1 MAVVSSSLN
10 LLQVPVSSTN
20 PRYLETVI
28 DDDGV
33 AKESHRRRGSLVE
46 GAASAT
52 EPNPRHATMEFD
64 TDLSNWDKSLKAL
77 GDLEQLKREFI
88 KEFLED
94 VSNRIHIVAHLGYF
108 NSRVANASAID
119 AETKRK
125 VCLLSDEHK
134 TVFNWISDEL
144 QTEVLQSF
152 KKDKVWGNEIR
163 ILSKQLLFSKLEKL
177 SERILKI
184 SPKGLSSFYLR
195 S

>member
-1 MAVVSSSLN
+1 MASAPQSSQSF
-10 LLQVPVSSTN
+10 LQVPVASM

-28 DDDGV
+28 ERDEPVNECDKRRVSLADGADSRV
-33 AKESHRRRGSLVE
+33 A
-46 GAASAT
+46 
-52 EPNPRHATMEFD
+52 PNPRRASIEFD
-64 TDLSNWDKSLKAL
+64 ADLSNWDKSLKAL

-125 VCLLSDEHK
+125 VSLLSDEDK

-152 KKDKVWGNEIR
+152 KKDKAWGNEIR

-177 SERILKI
+177 SGSILKI